1 MDMWAAHSVTHALH
15 MQARWD
21 EGLSWL
27 DACLP
32 KWVNTN
38 NFTNHLHWHK
48 ALMLVDSGNAEAALE
63 LYDECLVAPLRTTSI
78 WMCVTPQACFTD
90 WKCAGLI

>member
-1 MDMWAAHSVTHALH
+1 

-21 EGLSWL
+21 EGQSWL

-32 KWVNTN
+32 HWVNTN
-38 NFTNHLHWHK
+38 NFTIISTGTKPSCWSI
-48 ALMLVDSGNAEAALE
+48 AAAEAALE
-63 LYDECLVAPLRTTSI
+63 LYDECLVALKDSSYLDV
-78 WMCVTPQACFTD
+78 CNASACFTD